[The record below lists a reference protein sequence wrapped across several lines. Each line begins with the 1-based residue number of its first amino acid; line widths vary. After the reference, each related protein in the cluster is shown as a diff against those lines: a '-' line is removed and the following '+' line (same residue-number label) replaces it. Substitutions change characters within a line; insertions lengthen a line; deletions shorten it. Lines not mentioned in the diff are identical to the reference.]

1 MAKSWNHNSSIRN
14 QLQCTLDMHP
24 KASVLA
30 SCYSVKS
37 STSVIDSFHY
47 CATAGAGTI
56 GIPEVPS
63 GSKASPSPPF
73 GLSIAPGMGTSWPG
87 NILPEYKGEAMHTI
101 PEECERLFCDILSAI
116 FLGERRSAGQE
127 SLGVGASQSRPNNNM
142 PIEQWFELL
151 DYTSDTIHRGFVTN
165 ASGEPTLFVFLAE
178 KALGHGLKTGLI
190 ALFELANISAFGCP
204 RIVAC
209 VPRSHDAVELEAVR
223 NLGWC
228 GFSLTTLQP
237 WGAARDVERSLSTKW
252 LFLDAEV

>member
-1 MAKSWNHNSSIRN
+1 
-14 QLQCTLDMHP
+14 
-24 KASVLA
+24 
-30 SCYSVKS
+30 
-37 STSVIDSFHY
+37 
-47 CATAGAGTI
+47 
-56 GIPEVPS
+56 
-63 GSKASPSPPF
+63 
-73 GLSIAPGMGTSWPG
+73 MGTSWPG